1 MKRQCVRIV
10 LKRKL
15 ESYTE
20 TNNKKIHLEYDY
32 DVIDTYNMKYHVYL
46 FF

>member
-1 MKRQCVRIV
+1 MKRQCVRMI

-20 TNNKKIHLEYDY
+20 TNKKIHLEYDY
-32 DVIDTYNMKYHVYL
+32 DVIDTYNMKYHIYL